1 MPTPWEEER
10 APVWFNSVAL
20 LISVTAAVTAFLPMA
35 LDTSPWDAVRL
46 RVPGNQGNWWHF
58 LIGAP
63 FFLAFPMIWLRLRSL
78 LSRRLSTPAGR
89 RLIWAVVA
97 LSIGGTI
104 SVTLPFLLRLGNL
117 ARMNEWRRLSVL
129 CPTLGIVITSG
140 ALLFLRR
147 RDMLPTRACLVGL
160 NTAYLANAAL
170 CLVVYGPMPGAARSR
185 SGWIVTMVIVWPM
198 LLELVW
204 TFVRSFRTPAIAQ

>member
-20 LISVTAAVTAFLPMA
+20 LISVTAAVIAFLPIA

-46 RVPGNQGNWWHF
+46 KVPGNQGNWWHV

-63 FFLAFPMIWLRLRSL
+63 FFLAFPMTWLRLRSL
-78 LSRRLSTPAGR
+78 FSPRLSTPAGR
-89 RLIWAVVA
+89 RVIWTVVA
-97 LSIGGTI
+97 LSICGTI
-104 SVTLPFLLRLGNL
+104 LVTLPFLLRLGNL

-147 RDMLPTRACLVGL
+147 RDILPTRACLVGL

-204 TFVRSFRTPAIAQ
+204 TLIRSPRRPAIAQ

>member
-20 LISVTAAVTAFLPMA
+20 LISVTAAVIAFLPIA

-46 RVPGNQGNWWHF
+46 KVPGNQGNWWHV

-78 LSRRLSTPAGR
+78 FSRRLSTPAGR
-89 RLIWAVVA
+89 RAIWTVVA
-97 LSIGGTI
+97 LSICGTI

-204 TFVRSFRTPAIAQ
+204 TLIRSPRRPAIAQ

>member
-20 LISVTAAVTAFLPMA
+20 LISVTAAVIAFLPIA

-46 RVPGNQGNWWHF
+46 KVPGNQGNWWHV

-78 LSRRLSTPAGR
+78 FSRRLSTPAGR
-89 RLIWAVVA
+89 RAIWTVVA
-97 LSIGGTI
+97 LSICGTI

-140 ALLFLRR
+140 ALLFLKR
-147 RDMLPTRACLVGL
+147 RDILPTRACLVGL

-204 TFVRSFRTPAIAQ
+204 TLIRSPRRPAIAQ

>member
-20 LISVTAAVTAFLPMA
+20 LISVTAAVIAFLPIA

-46 RVPGNQGNWWHF
+46 KVPGNQGNWWHV

-78 LSRRLSTPAGR
+78 FSRRLSTPAGR
-89 RLIWAVVA
+89 RAIWTVVA
-97 LSIGGTI
+97 LSICGTI
-104 SVTLPFLLRLGNL
+104 LVTLPFLLRLGNL

-147 RDMLPTRACLVGL
+147 RDILPTRACLVGL

-204 TFVRSFRTPAIAQ
+204 TLIRSPRRPAIAQ

>member
-10 APVWFNSVAL
+10 APVWFNSVDL
-20 LISVTAAVTAFLPMA
+20 LIMVTASVTSFLPIA

-78 LSRRLSTPAGR
+78 LSRRLSTPTGR

-104 SVTLPFLLRLGNL
+104 LVTLPFLLRLGHL
-117 ARMNEWRRLSVL
+117 ARINECRRLSVL
-129 CPTLGIVITSG
+129 YPAFDIVVTRAARLVLG
-140 ALLFLRR
+140 R
-147 RDMLPTRACLVGL
+147 RDVLP
-160 NTAYLANAAL
+160 
-170 CLVVYGPMPGAARSR
+170 S
-185 SGWIVTMVIVWPM
+185 
-198 LLELVW
+198 
-204 TFVRSFRTPAIAQ
+204 